1 MHQNDAE
8 AMQQNA
14 TQLNL
19 ILIPWNRIS
28 ITTLSSIISKHST
41 QTILPHP
48 HHTLSPS
55 PKQVQE
61 THEPR
66 DFSILLLPVELPQTR
81 FLNQHKQIFCTLIKP
96 QHFKQTALG
105 VYLQP
110 TFAAPLQLETYQESS
125 GTSAVELSC
134 TNNQRLKA
142 AGYFRRRTLSWI
154 FDKTLNA
161 TLPNNL
167 IIARRSPRKS
177 FLPMGLS
184 KEILDSPCLVIFLIT
199 VIPNTKAKRRN
210 LGLID

>member
-55 PKQVQE
+55 SKQVQE

-66 DFSILLLPVELPQTR
+66 IFQSCYSQSNYHKQDFSTSTSRSSALWSNLNTSSRLHLESTYNPHLQHHSNWRRIRNPVGHLQWSSLAQIISVLRLLAIFAEELYRGYSTR
-81 FLNQHKQIFCTLIKP
+81 LSM
-96 QHFKQTALG
+96 
-105 VYLQP
+105 
-110 TFAAPLQLETYQESS
+110 QLY
-125 GTSAVELSC
+125 
-134 TNNQRLKA
+134 
-142 AGYFRRRTLSWI
+142 
-154 FDKTLNA
+154 
-161 TLPNNL
+161 P
-167 IIARRSPRKS
+167 
-177 FLPMGLS
+177 
-184 KEILDSPCLVIFLIT
+184 IT
-199 VIPNTKAKRRN
+199 
-210 LGLID
+210 